1 MQRYVPLLMILT
13 LMGAAITVPSAALA
27 QRDPTVCFYE
37 HVNFQGRAY
46 CIRVGE
52 RVGFVGGRA
61 NDQFSSVRIPRG
73 AIVTMCEHANFQGRC
88 TRVQRSEPDFVPLG
102 FNDRVSAV
110 AAQWDDRGG
119 PRDWDRGRDWDRR
132 GPRDRDPRDYRDG
145 RDWDRGRDRDRDRR
159 GYDDDRRGRGQVC
172 FYEHDNYRGRRYC
185 APVGA
190 AVPWVGQNDNDKFSS
205 LQVPRGVTVT
215 VCRDRDF
222 QGPCKSYRGD
232 VDFFRKDGWND
243 TISSFRSH

>member
-1 MQRYVPLLMILT
+1 MPRLVPLLFVLALI
-13 LMGAAITVPSAALA
+13 GAAVAAPTAVQAQGGPS
-27 QRDPTVCFYE
+27 VCFYE
-37 HVNFQGRAY
+37 HTDYRGRAY

-73 AIVTMCEHANFQGRC
+73 AAVTMCEHSEFRGRC
-88 TRVQRSEPDFVPLG
+88 HHLDRSEPDFVRLG
-102 FNDRVSAV
+102 FNDKVSAV
-110 AAQWDDRGG
+110 AAQWDNRRG
-119 PRDWDRGRDWDRR
+119 PRDWDRRRGWDR
-132 GPRDRDPRDYRDG
+132 RDYRDDRDR
-145 RDWDRGRDRDRDRR
+145 RDWDRGRDRR
-159 GYDDDRRGRGQVC
+159 GYDDRRGRGQVC
-172 FYEHDNYRGRRYC
+172 FYEHDHYRGRRYC

-190 AVPWVGQNDNDKFSS
+190 DVPWVGRNDNDKFSS

-222 QGPCKSYRGD
+222 RGPCKSYRGD
-232 VDFFRKDGWND
+232 IDFFQKDGWND